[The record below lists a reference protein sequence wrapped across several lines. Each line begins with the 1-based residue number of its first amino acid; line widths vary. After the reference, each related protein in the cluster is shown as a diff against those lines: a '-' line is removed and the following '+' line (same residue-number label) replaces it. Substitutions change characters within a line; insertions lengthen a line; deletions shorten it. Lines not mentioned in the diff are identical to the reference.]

1 MFRLPRKKDL
11 KSNPIFACIS
21 TFVPIVFMTESRQ
34 FDPLTDVED
43 SAIILDNGEWPNFHD
58 AEVHDLN
65 IWRGDIR
72 PDDNVWIG
80 PVIKVTFELCALK
93 EPYLVVLK
101 FHDCNDIR
109 LKEFNHQNAIYD
121 LSFAFKDRGMNDRTG
136 TPLTPAIS
144 VSFEEAFGV
153 ALTFEC
159 FRVQAIERI
168 EPGNVRRS

>member
-1 MFRLPRKKDL
+1 MPEPGK
-11 KSNPIFACIS
+11 
-21 TFVPIVFMTESRQ
+21 

-58 AEVHDLN
+58 AEVHELK
-65 IWRGDIR
+65 IWRGDVR

-80 PVIKVTFELCALK
+80 PVIEVTFELCALK

-109 LKEFNHQNAIYD
+109 LQEFNHQNAIYD
-121 LSFAFKDRGMNDRTG
+121 LSFAFKDRGMNEKTG
-136 TPLTPAIS
+136 TPLPPSLWVRFAQ
-144 VSFEEAFGV
+144 AFGV

-159 FRVQAIERI
+159 FRVQAIERK
-168 EPGNVRRS
+168 EPGSTRRN